1 MKNAALAYHKDGKIG
16 ISVSKPLKD
25 KNDLSLAYT
34 PGVAEVCLHIKDNP
48 SAVFYYTLKKNT
60 VAIVSDGSRVLGLG
74 KIGAEAAI
82 PVMEGKAMIF
92 KKMANID
99 AFPICI
105 KTQDKDEFI
114 NIVKNISPVFGGI
127 NLEDI
132 EVPKCFEIEE
142 ALQGIGIPVMHDD
155 QHGTAI
161 VALAGLLNAAKVAK
175 KDINDMK
182 IVVNG
187 AGAAG
192 SSIVKLLKCH
202 HMNKDVCIPVKEII
216 VCDTHGIISRNRKDL
231 KPYKKEIA
239 MMTNAG
245 NIDGSLED
253 ALHGADAFIGASSPD
268 VLSPSMIKL
277 MNDKPIIFA
286 LANPKPEIMPEEAIK
301 AGAFIMATGRSDYPN
316 QINNMLAFPGIFRG
330 ALDSR
335 AKVINNEMK
344 LAAAHAIANTLKTPS
359 QSMIIPNSF
368 DMEVPKKVAEAV
380 KKMALETGA
389 TK

>member
-1 MKNAALAYHKDGKIG
+1 MKEEALKYHENGKIG

-48 SAVFYYTLKKNT
+48 SAVFDYTLKKNT
-60 VAIVSDGSRVLGLG
+60 VAIISDGSRVLGLG

-175 KDINDMK
+175 KDIDEMK

-216 VCDTHGIISRNRKDL
+216 VCDSNGIISRNRKDL
-231 KPYKKEIA
+231 KPYKKEIS

-268 VLSPSMIKL
+268 VLAPSMIKL

-286 LANPKPEIMPEEAIK
+286 LANPKPEIMPEEAMK

-368 DMEVPKKVAEAV
+368 DMEVPKNVAAAV
-380 KKMALETGA
+380 KAMAITTRA
-389 TK
+389 SK

>member
-1 MKNAALAYHKDGKIG
+1 MKEAALAYHKDGKIG
-16 ISVSKPLKD
+16 ISVNKPLKD
-25 KNDLSLAYT
+25 KKDLSLAYT
-34 PGVAEVCLHIKDNP
+34 PGVAEVCLHIKENP
-48 SAVFYYTLKKNT
+48 SAIFDYTLKKNT
-60 VAIVSDGSRVLGLG
+60 VAIISDGTRVLGLG

-92 KKMANID
+92 KRMADID

-114 NIVKNISPVFGGI
+114 NIVRNISPVFGGI

-132 EVPKCFEIEE
+132 EVPKCFEIEA
-142 ALQGIGIPVMHDD
+142 ALQDLGIPVMHDD

-161 VALAGLLNAAKVAK
+161 AALAGLLNAAKVAG
-175 KDINDMK
+175 KDIADMK

-192 SSIVKLLKCH
+192 ASIVKLLKCH
-202 HMNKDVCIPVKEII
+202 NMDKKVCIPVREII
-216 VCDTHGIISRNRKDL
+216 VCDSKGIISKSRKDL
-231 KPYKKEIA
+231 QPYKNEILRI
-239 MMTNAG
+239 TNP
-245 NIDGSLED
+245 NNVEGSLED
-253 ALHGADAFIGASSPD
+253 AIKGADAFIGASSPNA
-268 VLSPSMIKL
+268 LKPEMIKS
-277 MNDKPIIFA
+277 MNSKPIIFA

-344 LAAAHAIANTLKTPS
+344 LAAAHAIASCVKKPT
-359 QSMIIPNSF
+359 QDYIIPDAF
-368 DMEVPKKVAEAV
+368 DMEVPRKVAQAV
-380 KKMALETGA
+380 KEMALATGA
-389 TK
+389 AK

>member
-1 MKNAALAYHKDGKIG
+1 MPEPFKPVSNPAFLSFCSYNLTCLESFPNTPIFRICKNRIMLLINLFTKFINDYFRFYSSMKEEALKYHETGKIG

-48 SAVFYYTLKKNT
+48 SAVFDYTLKKNT
-60 VAIVSDGSRVLGLG
+60 VAIISDGSRVLGLG

-175 KDINDMK
+175 KDLDEMK

-192 SSIVKLLKCH
+192 SSIVKLLK
-202 HMNKDVCIPVKEII
+202 
-216 VCDTHGIISRNRKDL
+216 
-231 KPYKKEIA
+231 
-239 MMTNAG
+239 
-245 NIDGSLED
+245 
-253 ALHGADAFIGASSPD
+253 
-268 VLSPSMIKL
+268 
-277 MNDKPIIFA
+277 
-286 LANPKPEIMPEEAIK
+286 
-301 AGAFIMATGRSDYPN
+301 
-316 QINNMLAFPGIFRG
+316 
-330 ALDSR
+330 
-335 AKVINNEMK
+335 
-344 LAAAHAIANTLKTPS
+344 
-359 QSMIIPNSF
+359 
-368 DMEVPKKVAEAV
+368 
-380 KKMALETGA
+380 
-389 TK
+389 